1 MFGKLTLIE
10 CRHCSKEVSIESKL
24 CVHCGCP
31 EPDNEKF
38 LENQHNSQLSV
49 KLYNF
54 FDSGLISGFVDFCG
68 FVALVCSILFMY
80 DLGSGRPEW
89 GLGGEY
95 LLLLTGTICGSIYA
109 TFYIYI
115 KKFWLKQEDKED
127 WSVYLFLGI
136 IFFIFIF
143 GLSLFFL
150 IQIQ

>member
-10 CRHCSKEVSIESKL
+10 CRHCSKKVSIESKL

-68 FVALVCSILFMY
+68 FVALVCLILFMS
-80 DLGSGRPEW
+80 DLGSGR
-89 GLGGEY
+89 LV
-95 LLLLTGTICGSIYA
+95 LLTGTICGSIYA

-127 WSVYLFLGI
+127 WSVYLFMGV
-136 IFFIFIF
+136 IFFTFIF
-143 GLSLFFL
+143 GLLFYFL
-150 IQIQ
+150 TVLKDFFFNA